1 MKIKLKSKL
10 WVWLHCKRD
19 SWDSGVMR
27 YKKYGNEQVYLYP
40 SVLSHADETV
50 DADLVDKDALDFP
63 ADAAYMINVNKHSY
77 WVPNWF
83 ISEVFN

>member
-19 SWDSGVMR
+19 SEWGMMKC
-27 YKKYGNEQVYLYP
+27 KKYGDLQVYLCP
-40 SVLSHADETV
+40 SVLSHAGEVV
-50 DADLVDKDALDFP
+50 DATLVDKDALDFP
-63 ADAAYMINVNKHSY
+63 ADTAYMIDVNKHSY

-83 ISEVFN
+83 INEVFN